1 MVCVLSFLHPVSP
14 LSVIPKPF
22 SFLFSCTVIHVMIL
36 LRNRFQVAQMRMLI
50 DAVRYFLKQMEIQCL
65 AYLQEKLLGK
75 NSVRRTI
82 WHSLLT
88 TNLLQGRRTL
98 RLPIYQR
105 EDTDTTYITE
115 WPSTT
120 TTDLP
125 ILFQKQKSKIC
136 LLIYSKF
143 CLMFKTVFFS
153 PGILTLCIHWIPRH
167 SFCLR
172 SHLQKKGWRGDEIN
186 PCPDHLSL
194 GKMPWDNCI
203 S

>member
-1 MVCVLSFLHPVSP
+1 MDHFRINFYWQNKTKAPIPVGKEKCTNPFSQKAQWTVCVLSFLHPVSP

-22 SFLFSCTVIHVMIL
+22 SFPFSCTVIHVMIL

-75 NSVRRTI
+75 NSIRRTI

-120 TTDLP
+120 TTDPP
-125 ILFQKQKSKIC
+125 ILFQKQKSKNM
-136 LLIYSKF
+136 LID
-143 CLMFKTVFFS
+143 
-153 PGILTLCIHWIPRH
+153 I
-167 SFCLR
+167 
-172 SHLQKKGWRGDEIN
+172 
-186 PCPDHLSL
+186 
-194 GKMPWDNCI
+194 
-203 S
+203 